1 MVGAYLLNLD
11 DLALNERIGL
21 LPSTPQRLSSMAFLQ
36 LSVSTFRRLLND
48 YTFENVQQAA
58 EGCAV
63 QETLDGLAC
72 APQLCP
78 QYLTVYNTQYHLL
91 RGNLCFAGEA
101 PEVSER
107 DAIRAAVERRID
119 SLDEFFVASL
129 RLFGQAARE
138 QSNHNVAGAY
148 PAHSSSGF
156 TQNHMVHQVTQYPH
170 M

>member
-1 MVGAYLLNLD
+1 M
-11 DLALNERIGL
+11 
-21 LPSTPQRLSSMAFLQ
+21 
-36 LSVSTFRRLLND
+36 
-48 YTFENVQQAA
+48 
-58 EGCAV
+58 
-63 QETLDGLAC
+63 QEDLDGLAC
-72 APQLCP
+72 ASQHYPR
-78 QYLTVYNTQYHLL
+78 YLTIYNIQYHLL
-91 RGNLCFAGEA
+91 PGNLCFAGEA

-156 TQNHMVHQVTQYPH
+156 TQNHIVHQVTQYPH